1 MSQKLLRDLV
11 WLIPAASLLL
21 TWYGLS
27 RASWTAML
35 VAAALSFVFGV
46 ITIFSIG
53 IFFFVLCVLQLVAV
67 VFMRRSAREA

>member
-1 MSQKLLRDLV
+1 MSQGVLRDLV
-11 WLIPAASLLL
+11 WLIPACSLLL

-27 RASWTAML
+27 RPSWKAML

-53 IFFFVLCVLQLVAV
+53 IFIFAFCTLQLIAV
-67 VFMRRSAREA
+67 VFMRRSARAT